1 MSTRKGCALIIVIVI
16 ISLIAC
22 CIFISVN
29 VSVNNRNIPEK
40 SLFEER
46 KQSFENLAELLLNES
61 EGKKMCFYLS
71 EDESDML
78 EMWHLSNQPKKAGKL
93 YVGKKVIDDIKSFS
107 NMPFNGATVENDH
120 IIFQYTHEF
129 IVYNEYQKLN
139 KNQICD
145 MIGLRKG
152 ITSVWHFE
160 ECWYYVRYRVL

>member
-1 MSTRKGCALIIVIVI
+1 MSNRKGCAFLIVIII

-29 VSVNNRNIPEK
+29 NRNIPEK
-40 SLFEER
+40 ALFEER

-61 EGKKMCFYLS
+61 EGKKMGFYLS

-78 EMWHLSNQPKKAGKL
+78 EIWHLSNQPKEVGKL

-107 NMPFNGATVENDH
+107 KMTFAVAKVENDYV
-120 IIFQYTHEF
+120 IFRYLGGEF
-129 IVYNEYQKLN
+129 IVYSEHQKLN

-145 MIGLRKG
+145 LLGWRKE
-152 ITSVWHFE
+152 ITRVWHFE
-160 ECWYYVRYRVL
+160 ECWYYVRDRVI